1 MRRQGFTL
9 LEVMIALAILGM
21 SLMAIFRLNAGAVA
35 MHAYT
40 KRLTVASML
49 ARGKMVDL
57 EQELYQEGFEVD
69 DQEVSGDFKEEGW
82 NAFQWRARII
92 MPDTSETSPEQ
103 FMGALFNLP
112 IGGSSDDPLA
122 GLAGMLG
129 GGAAGAEGATNPN
142 LPPGATQG
150 LSPLAGIASG
160 LLTTQFTQMMG
171 QISEQVREIH
181 LTVSWKD
188 GTQVES
194 LDLVTHVVQQGTGG
208 DRNGASGAGGI
219 PPGLPGGTPNLPGGG
234 PGPGTGPG
242 TAPGRSPT
250 PGSVR

>member
-21 SLMAIFRLNAGAVA
+21 SLMAIFQLNSGAVA

-40 KRLTVASML
+40 KRLTVASLL

-57 EQELYQEGFEVD
+57 EQELFQEGFQLD
-69 DQEVSGDFKEEGW
+69 DQELDGDFNEEGW
-82 NAFQWRARII
+82 KSFQWRARIVV
-92 MPDTSETSPEQ
+92 PDTSKTSPEQ

-112 IGGSSDDPLA
+112 IGGNSGDGDMLS

-129 GGAAGAEGATNPN
+129 GGADSGGAAPPG

-150 LSPLAGIASG
+150 ASPLAGLASG
-160 LLTTQFTQMMG
+160 LMTQQFTQMLAQIG
-171 QISEQVREIH
+171 QQVREIH

-188 GTQVES
+188 GDQVES
-194 LDLVTHVVQQGTGG
+194 LDLVTHVVAQGTGG
-208 DRNGASGAGGI
+208 DRNGAGAGQV
-219 PPGLPGGTPNLPGGG
+219 PGGG
-234 PGPGTGPG
+234 LLRPNPSGGLL
-242 TAPGRSPT
+242 R
-250 PGSVR
+250 